1 MELQEDT
8 ALQVSGCSECM
19 APITR
24 ACGLLACRKRAV
36 VQKLFYKVK
45 MLQEEVNLHSIKE
58 DKRDQ
63 LSLF

>member
-19 APITR
+19 APT
-24 ACGLLACRKRAV
+24 AGGCGLLACRKRAV
-36 VQKLFYKVK
+36 VQELFYKVK

-58 DKRDQ
+58 IKG
-63 LSLF
+63 